1 MVILRIKGKMS
12 LNGSD
17 AQRHAHG
24 VPVTGAARAEE
35 RTRQFHEENDAFRE
49 EACFMC

>member
-1 MVILRIKGKMS
+1 MVILLIKGEMS

-17 AQRHAHG
+17 ATRTRSWRARDW
-24 VPVTGAARAEE
+24 ARAEE

-49 EACFMC
+49 EPCFMC

>member
-17 AQRHAHG
+17 AQGHAHG
-24 VPVTGAARAEE
+24 MPVTGARAED

-49 EACFMC
+49 EPCFMC